1 MIDYRPQSK
10 EYQVEHVDDLIGGID
25 LISDP
30 RQLATTQA
38 IDAKNVIFTMGGFKR
53 SPGVLEYRF

>member
-1 MIDYRPQSK
+1 MINYQPTSK

-30 RQLATTQA
+30 RQLVATQA
-38 IDAKNVIFTMGGFKR
+38 VDTKNIIFTMGGFKR
-53 SPGVLEYRF
+53 SP